1 MATKTPTPPAL
12 RSLDMSFDGAPLPP
26 EALMTP
32 IGAGTTNHELSM
44 TGAFT
49 VQTNITARQSPGD
62 LQVLQSDARH
72 TPGVAHYTHVSSA
85 ESEDYFSDDFEGEP
99 GNTHT
104 QCARSR
110 SLAHSLSRARQLT
123 VCLCPRVDRRPAT
136 AVTSSRPCLCSCPY
150 HPTPCPA
157 TTIASTGLHTR
168 LCACSTTNTQPAARA
183 SPQQHAGL
191 GSSTPR
197 TTLAPRLRCTTG
209 QQAQG
214 TQHDTTCTSRTTA
227 NGSTPQAV
235 ATADGLLSTSASG
248 V

>member
-99 GNTHT
+99 GNTYT
-104 QCARSR
+104 TRARAR
-110 SLAHSLSRARQLT
+110 SLALSLSRASQLT
-123 VCLCPRVDRRPAT
+123 VCLCPRVDRRPAA

-157 TTIASTGLHTR
+157 TTIASAGLHTR

-183 SPQQHAGL
+183 SPQQHARL
-191 GSSTPR
+191 CPTPS

-214 TQHDTTCTSRTTA
+214 TQHDTTCTSRATA